1 MNYCN
6 RLSDAGEVTFED
18 GIASSENLQQ
28 VEYKRR
34 IRKTQSGLPV
44 AYVQQRERVFFI
56 PGDTRAIGSS
66 TGQVGVVMK

>member
-1 MNYCN
+1 MNHCN

-18 GIASSENLQQ
+18 GIASSENLQK

-44 AYVQQRERVFFI
+44 AYVYTTEGEGFFNY
-56 PGDTRAIGSS
+56 PRRH
-66 TGQVGVVMK
+66 

>member
-34 IRKTQSGLPV
+34 IRKTEWSTSGICTT
-44 AYVQQRERVFFI
+44 EGEGFFI